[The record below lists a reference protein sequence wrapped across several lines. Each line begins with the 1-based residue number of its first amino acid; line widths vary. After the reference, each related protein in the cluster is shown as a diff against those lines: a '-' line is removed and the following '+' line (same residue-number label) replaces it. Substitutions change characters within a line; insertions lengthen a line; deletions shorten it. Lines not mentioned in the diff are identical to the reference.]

1 MAAVGTEHLSQS
13 QNRRDVRGAGG
24 ATGCSP
30 GPGEGSFLL
39 PSHSCHLRQLAKE
52 PITANYLVTEP
63 LPPGVFSSKNKEFVN
78 LNEFPVGGMCRGR
91 LSTLLCAPL
100 SPPLPPLPGCPP
112 KVPIRTGPGPPEQP
126 LSPVPFQGSGRAGL
140 RKDTGECARWLDDF
154 LVARD
159 HSHSTQLQFL
169 LAFCIQ
175 KRIQLAAN
183 TKV

>member
-13 QNRRDVRGAGG
+13 QNRRDVGGAGG

-63 LPPGVFSSKNKEFVN
+63 LPPEVFASKNKEFVN

-100 SPPLPPLPGCPP
+100 SPPLPPSPGVLRRYPSELALARPSSRCHQCPSRAAGRLASERTP
-112 KVPIRTGPGPPEQP
+112 GSVPVGLMISSSHGITHTP
-126 LSPVPFQGSGRAGL
+126 LNSSSCLLFVFRSG
-140 RKDTGECARWLDDF
+140 F
-154 LVARD
+154 
-159 HSHSTQLQFL
+159 
-169 LAFCIQ
+169 
-175 KRIQLAAN
+175 N
-183 TKV
+183 